1 MAPSERASAEVSAA
15 HSQLLADA
23 HALTRL
29 AQTPEWGVLER
40 LIAEHVARL
49 VLALQQRGLGPVET
63 EGLRAELAAVEWLR
77 SRPSALQRAV
87 EDAIAVETAQAQA
100 EAEAMAARTQVMGP
114 EPFAIW
120 VARQPMGTR

>member
-1 MAPSERASAEVSAA
+1 MPPADTRPADAPNERSR
-15 HSQLLADA
+15 LLADA

-49 VLALQQRGLGPVET
+49 VAALQQRGLGPVET

-87 EDAIAVETAQAQA
+87 EEAVAVETARVHAA
-100 EAEAMAARTQVMGP
+100 EPQVTGP
-114 EPFAIW
+114 EPFESWAG
-120 VARQPMGTR
+120 RQGAAGR

>member
-1 MAPSERASAEVSAA
+1 MAPSERVPADASAA

-87 EDAIAVETAQAQA
+87 EEAIAVETAQAHA
-100 EAEAMAARTQVMGP
+100 GSAGVQVTGP
-114 EPFAIW
+114 EPFELW
-120 VARQPMGTR
+120 LDRQGAAGR

>member
-1 MAPSERASAEVSAA
+1 MAPSQSMPSDAPAERSR
-15 HSQLLADA
+15 LLADA

-87 EDAIAVETAQAQA
+87 EEAVAVETAQAHA
-100 EAEAMAARTQVMGP
+100 GSVGAQVTGP
-114 EPFAIW
+114 EPFETWASRQ
-120 VARQPMGTR
+120 VAAGR

>member
-1 MAPSERASAEVSAA
+1 
-15 HSQLLADA
+15 
-23 HALTRL
+23 
-29 AQTPEWGVLER
+29 

-87 EDAIAVETAQAQA
+87 EEAVAVETAQAHA
-100 EAEAMAARTQVMGP
+100 VAAGAQVTGP
-114 EPFAIW
+114 EPFETWASRQ
-120 VARQPMGTR
+120 VAAGR

>member
-1 MAPSERASAEVSAA
+1 MTPAEPMPSDAPVERSR
-15 HSQLLADA
+15 LLADA

-87 EDAIAVETAQAQA
+87 EEAVAVETAQVQA
-100 EAEAMAARTQVMGP
+100 ASAGSQVTGP
-114 EPFAIW
+114 EPFELW
-120 VARQPMGTR
+120 MGRQGTAGR

>member
-1 MAPSERASAEVSAA
+1 MAPSESMPSDAPAERSR
-15 HSQLLADA
+15 LLADA

-87 EDAIAVETAQAQA
+87 EEAVAVETAQAHA
-100 EAEAMAARTQVMGP
+100 VAAGAQVTGP
-114 EPFAIW
+114 EPFETWASRQ
-120 VARQPMGTR
+120 VAAGR

>member
-1 MAPSERASAEVSAA
+1 MAPGESIPSDAPAERSR
-15 HSQLLADA
+15 LLADA

-49 VLALQQRGLGPVET
+49 VRALQQRGLGPVET

-87 EDAIAVETAQAQA
+87 EEAVAVETAQAQA
-100 EAEAMAARTQVMGP
+100 ASAGPQVTGP
-114 EPFAIW
+114 EPFERWID
-120 VARQPMGTR
+120 RQGVSGR

>member
-1 MAPSERASAEVSAA
+1 MAPSERVPADVSAA

-87 EDAIAVETAQAQA
+87 EEAVAVETAQAHA
-100 EAEAMAARTQVMGP
+100 GSAGSPVTGP
-114 EPFAIW
+114 EPFERWIDRQG
-120 VARQPMGTR
+120 VAGR

>member
-1 MAPSERASAEVSAA
+1 MTPAEPMPSDAPAERSR
-15 HSQLLADA
+15 LLADA

-87 EDAIAVETAQAQA
+87 EEAVAVETAQAQGA
-100 EAEAMAARTQVMGP
+100 SAGSQVTGP
-114 EPFAIW
+114 EPFELW
-120 VARQPMGTR
+120 MGRQGAAGR